1 MDFIKSATI
10 LGSAVMC
17 AVASGVAVFML
28 DDYFNSRNAPETI
41 ATESITVAQ
50 VSSATSSTIAHGVAI
65 PKNRDGH
72 FYAEASIN
80 QKAVRF
86 LVDTGASTV
95 ALTSADAQR
104 LGFDTQHLNYDHT
117 VITAAGKI
125 KAASVNL
132 ASIDIG
138 GNRVQNVQALVINEG
153 LDQSLLGMS
162 YLGRLTRIEA
172 TQTSLIL
179 HP

>member
-1 MDFIKSATI
+1 MDIIKSAII
-10 LGSAVMC
+10 LSSAVVC
-17 AVASGVAVFML
+17 AVASGAGVFML
-28 DDYFNSRNAPETI
+28 DDHFNSQSED
-41 ATESITVAQ
+41 ATTLAVVQ
-50 VSSATSSTIAHGVAI
+50 TSSASPLATGHGIAI

-95 ALTSADAQR
+95 ALTLADAQR
-104 LGFDTQHLNYDHT
+104 LGFDTQHLVYDHT
-117 VITAAGKI
+117 VITASGKI
-125 KAASVNL
+125 GAASVNL
-132 ASIDIG
+132 ASVDIG
-138 GNRVQNVQALVINEG
+138 TSRVQNVQALVIKDG
-153 LDQSLLGMS
+153 LEQSLLGMS
-162 YLGRLTRIEA
+162 YLGRLTSIEA